1 MLGNGESPSG
11 GCGVSAPIIEI
22 SCQAALADVRIDAG
36 DRSAETH
43 ESRDQVHGGRR
54 LAAATLFV
62 ADDDKVSALENGHA

>member
-1 MLGNGESPSG
+1 MG
-11 GCGVSAPIIEI
+11 APIVEI

-54 LAAATLFV
+54 LAAASLFV
-62 ADDDKVSALENGHA
+62 ADDDNVNALESGHA